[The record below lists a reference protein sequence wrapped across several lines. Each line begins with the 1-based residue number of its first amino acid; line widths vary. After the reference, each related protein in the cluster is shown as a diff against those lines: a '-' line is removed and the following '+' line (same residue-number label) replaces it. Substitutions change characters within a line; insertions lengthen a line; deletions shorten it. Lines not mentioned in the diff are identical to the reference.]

1 MTPLDLVMVGCVD
14 REWRASYALL
24 GESNIQASEKEISRV
39 HVQYGE
45 LPWLDSQH
53 RKQGKAD
60 NEACGCREI
69 ESTEDQ
75 QSIPPAHCGGKR
87 ISIVSCSREGERLY
101 SQFKLDGSVHEANAC
116 DDNGCAG
123 TWSVLLA
130 LVAKARVWH
139 RNEEKGTHVQTSLL
153 PLLAGLEQAVGHPG
167 PHCA

>member
-14 REWRASYALL
+14 RKWRANYALL
-24 GESNIQASEKEISRV
+24 IESNIQTSEREISWV
-39 HVQYGE
+39 HVQYGK
-45 LPWLDSQH
+45 LPGLNSQH
-53 RKQGKAD
+53 GEQGKAD
-60 NEACGCREI
+60 NEACGRRKI
-69 ESTEDQ
+69 ECTEDQ

-87 ISIVSCSREGERLY
+87 ISIISCSSERERLY

-139 RNEEKGTHVQTSLL
+139 REIVLRKEVKVLTCKPAFFLFSTVWSR
-153 PLLAGLEQAVGHPG
+153 
-167 PHCA
+167 